1 MTVNNIPKQ
10 LNVSDFTYDLP
21 DERIAKYPLGE
32 RDSSKLLVY
41 QNKQITETVFN
52 RILQYFEAGDM
63 LVSNNTKVIPAR
75 IKFNKSTGAQ
85 IEVFCLEPVAPAD
98 YAQAFQSKACTWK
111 CIVGNL
117 KKWKKG
123 DLEKELTIDNKIV
136 TLKASKVADFQSN
149 QHIQFTWDN
158 PEISFERII
167 EASGITPIPPYLNRA
182 SEEVDKV
189 RYQTVYSEVKGSVAA
204 PTAGLHF
211 TEPLLEQIQ
220 GKGVKTTHL
229 ALHVGA
235 GTFKPMQGE
244 DISEHEMHTE
254 FFSVSAE
261 TLKNLS
267 ENHGHL
273 FAVGTTTLRSLESIY
288 WLGVKLMHGHI
299 KDDNFTLNQWEPY
312 HLPGNTPFNDAV
324 GALLKYLSA
333 KGTDTLYAHTQIM
346 IVPGYTIRSIK
357 ALITNFHQPNST
369 LLLLVASIVGDNWK
383 HIYNYALENNFRFLS
398 YGDSSLLF
406 LQDTVGQ

>member
-21 DERIAKYPLGE
+21 DEKIAKYPLSE

-41 QNKQITETVFN
+41 RNNQINETVFN
-52 RILQYFEAGDM
+52 NIQQYLQPGDM
-63 LVSNNTKVIPAR
+63 LVFNNTKVIPAR

-85 IEVFCLEPVAPAD
+85 IEVFCLEPLYPSD

-117 KKWKKG
+117 KKWKTG
-123 DLEKELTIDNKIV
+123 DLEKALTIDNKTV

-149 QHIQFTWDN
+149 QHIRFTWNQPD
-158 PEISFERII
+158 ISFERII

-182 SEEVDKV
+182 SEDVDKV
-189 RYQTVYSEVKGSVAA
+189 RYQTVYSQVKGSVAA

-211 TEPLLEQIQ
+211 TEALLGEIQ
-220 GKGVKTTHL
+220 GKGVKTSHL

-244 DISEHEMHTE
+244 DVSEHEMHTE
-254 FFSVSAE
+254 FFSVSAA
-261 TLKNLS
+261 TLKSLS
-267 ENHGHL
+267 ENHGNL
-273 FAVGTTTLRSLESIY
+273 IAVGTTTLRSLESIY
-288 WLGVKLMHGHI
+288 WLGVKLIHGYI
-299 KDDNFTLNQWEPY
+299 KDDDFTLNQWEPY
-312 HLPGNTPFNDAV
+312 NLPNNTPFKDAV
-324 GALLKYLSA
+324 NALLTYMSDKN
-333 KGTDTLYAHTQIM
+333 TDTLFAHTQIM

-383 HIYNYALENNFRFLS
+383 QIYKYALENDFRFLS

-406 LQDTVGQ
+406 LQDTISK

>member
-21 DERIAKYPLGE
+21 DEKIAKYPLSE

-41 QNKQITETVFN
+41 QNNQISETVFN
-52 RILQYFEAGDM
+52 HIPQYFKAGDM
-63 LVSNNTKVIPAR
+63 LVFNNTKVIPAR

-85 IEVFCLEPVAPAD
+85 IEVFCLEPLDPAD
-98 YAQAFQSKACTWK
+98 YAQAFQSKSCTWK

-117 KKWKKG
+117 KKWKTG
-123 DLEKELTIDNKIV
+123 DLEKELTIDNKNV
-136 TLKASKVADFQSN
+136 TLKATKVADFQSN
-149 QHIQFTWDN
+149 QHILFTWN
-158 PEISFERII
+158 QPEISFERII

-189 RYQTVYSEVKGSVAA
+189 RYQTVYSQVKGSVAA

-211 TEPLLEQIQ
+211 TESLL
-220 GKGVKTTHL
+220 GKIESQGVKTSNL

-244 DISEHEMHTE
+244 DVSEHEMHTE

-261 TLKNLS
+261 TLKSLS

-288 WLGVKLMHGHI
+288 WLGVKLINGHI
-299 KDDNFTLNQWEPY
+299 NNDNFTLNQWEPY
-312 HLPGNTPFNDAV
+312 NLPGNTPFKEAV
-324 GALLKYLSA
+324 NALLKYLLD
-333 KGTDTLYAHTQIM
+333 KNTDTLYAHTQIM

-369 LLLLVASIVGDNWK
+369 LLLLVASIVGDKWK
-383 HIYNYALENNFRFLS
+383 QIYKFALENNFRFLS

-406 LQDTVGQ
+406 LQDTVSQ